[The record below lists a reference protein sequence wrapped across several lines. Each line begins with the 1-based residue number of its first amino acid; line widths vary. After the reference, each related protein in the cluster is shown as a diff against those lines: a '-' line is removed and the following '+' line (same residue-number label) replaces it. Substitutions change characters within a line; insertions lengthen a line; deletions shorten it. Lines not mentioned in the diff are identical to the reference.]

1 MTLSDWFKI
10 NTRTPLTVLLCFVTL
25 IYGIFIFYAYQSN
38 IENQE
43 KNLNDLIVTSVRI
56 GLQQKDRVLIESVL
70 EGSVNNLG
78 VKAATICNGSELLM
92 STAFQHRDCKTNPD
106 VGYFHRVVS
115 FQDIGFQNHHIN
127 FIVPKYKFSKA
138 YFWLFAVSLFILIL
152 SLGIVLRVRK
162 KLEQEILLPLE
173 ASLLKQDSQH
183 KIKEFA
189 KLRQK
194 IEEGGRAQ
202 KKEAFSQAILESRRK
217 FSHNIASPLRNLKV
231 LSDAIKGSLE
241 DDEQQLFK
249 SIANELTEIANK
261 TKITNPYYLSQAPEP
276 VNSKESLALFD
287 LNEIIESVVREKQL
301 AWYDNPQQIEIEF
314 TNAATI
320 PKISMVDG
328 IEFKSIISNMLN
340 NSKEAGASKV
350 IVATRST
357 ECETFA
363 IKISDD
369 GKGIN
374 PKVANTLFDN
384 NVTFGKESG
393 TGYGLY
399 HANKYLSKWDGKI
412 NNHKS
417 SRGARFTIEL
427 PVISP
432 RPIELDKDQTVV
444 ILEDKEFER
453 ARLKNIILKSGIG
466 AENIKTF
473 ESSNSFL
480 SWRLKN
486 KNENIFLIA
495 DNDLGEDQM
504 LGSQVIKNQSLQ
516 ESSVLFT
523 DGHINSALIGFCLE
537 NKLNILPKAFDP
549 IFNLST
555 LSEDHGNRQTR

>member
-1 MTLSDWFKI
+1 VTLSDWFKI

-56 GLQQKDRVLIESVL
+56 GLQQKDRVLIESAL

-78 VKAATICNGSELLM
+78 VKAATICNGKELLL
-92 STAFQHRDCKTNPD
+92 STAFQYRDCKSDPE
-106 VGYFHRVVS
+106 VGFFHRIVS
-115 FQDIGFQNHHIN
+115 FKDTGFENHKIN
-127 FIVPKYKFSKA
+127 FIVPKYKFNKA

-173 ASLLKQDSQH
+173 ASLLKQDSRH

-194 IEEGGRAQ
+194 IEKGGRAQ

-261 TKITNPYYLSQAPEP
+261 TKINNPYYLSQEPEP
-276 VNSKESLALFD
+276 ASSNESLALFD
-287 LNEIIESVVREKQL
+287 LGEIIESVVREKQL
-301 AWYDNPQQIEIEF
+301 AWQDGPNKIEIEF
-314 TNAATI
+314 RNSKST
-320 PKISMVDG
+320 PSISMIDG
-328 IEFKSIISNMLN
+328 TEFKSIISNMIN
-340 NSKEAGASKV
+340 NSKEAGSSKIV
-350 IVATRST
+350 I
-357 ECETFA
+357 A
-363 IKISDD
+363 ITANNDQACKIEINDN
-369 GKGIN
+369 GQGIN
-374 PKVANTLFDN
+374 AKVANNLFDN
-384 NVTFGKESG
+384 NVTFGKDSG

-399 HANKYLSKWDGKI
+399 HAREYLSKWNGEI
-412 NNHKS
+412 KS
-417 SRGARFTIEL
+417 HNCSEGAYFTVDL
-427 PVISP
+427 PIITP
-432 RPIELDKDQTVV
+432 NPILLEKDQTVV

-453 ARLKNIILKSGIG
+453 ARLKNIILKSGIQ

-473 ESSNSFL
+473 KISTTFLAWRKANNNES
-480 SWRLKN
+480 
-486 KNENIFLIA
+486 IFLIA
-495 DNDLGEDQM
+495 DNDLGENQI
-504 LGSQVIKNQSLQ
+504 LGSEVIKSQSLQ
-516 ESSVLFT
+516 EDSVLFT
-523 DGHINSALIGFCLE
+523 DGHKDSRLIGFCLG
-537 NKLNILPKAFDP
+537 NGIKVLPKAFDP
-549 IFNLST
+549 KFRKLE
-555 LSEDHGNRQTR
+555 LQDLYVGEKL